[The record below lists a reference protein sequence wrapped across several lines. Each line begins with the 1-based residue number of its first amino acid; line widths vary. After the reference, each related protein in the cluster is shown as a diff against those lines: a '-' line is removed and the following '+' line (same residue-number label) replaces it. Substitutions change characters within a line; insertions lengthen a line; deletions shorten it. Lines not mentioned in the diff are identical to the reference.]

1 MFLKQVYDT
10 GLAQAAYLIGCQATG
25 AAIVIDPERDIDQ
38 YHELAKKNDLTITAV
53 AETHVHADFVSG
65 AREFAQDPNITLY
78 LSSLGGSDWSY
89 RWVGDR
95 PNTVMLSDGDE
106 FTVGN
111 IKFRAVH
118 SPGHTP
124 EHLSYLVTDV
134 GGGATEPIALATGD
148 FVFVGDVGRP
158 DLLESAAGVAGAM
171 EPGARQLSESLR
183 GKLNDLP
190 EYLQILPGHGAGS
203 ACGKALGS
211 IPTSTLGYER
221 RFNGALS
228 LANESPDRFVK
239 EILSGQ
245 PEPPIY
251 FARMKQVNRDGIQ
264 VTGGVP
270 TVAHMDPATF
280 ASEAK
285 KTGTRVIDTRS
296 SRDEFLA
303 SRLPQAIHA
312 PNKGTE
318 LTNAAGSVVTADER
332 ILLVLEDAGDLD
344 TVSRLLYRIGLDN
357 MAGYVTFE
365 ELASDNSVE
374 MTTLAAEPFSDF
386 KAANIGSGDRVLD
399 VRRSDEFEAAHVKN
413 AMHIP
418 HTRIREHMDEL
429 DPNTRYYVYCRTGRR
444 ASIIASF
451 LASAGYDVVLLDGDC
466 ENCMTAKAA
475 A

>member
-10 GLAQAAYLIGCQATG
+10 GLAQAAYVIGCQATG
-25 AAIVIDPERDIDQ
+25 EAIVIDPERDIDQ
-38 YHELAKKNDLTITAV
+38 YHEIAKKNDLRITAV
-53 AETHVHADFVSG
+53 AETHIHADFVSG
-65 AREFAQDPNITLY
+65 AREFAQDPDITLY
-78 LSSLGGSDWSY
+78 LSSLGGPDWSY
-89 RWVGDR
+89 GWVGDR

-106 FTVGN
+106 FMVGN
-111 IKFRAVH
+111 IRFRAVH

-134 GGGATEPIALATGD
+134 GGGADEPIAMATGD

-183 GKLNDLP
+183 GTLSDLP

-203 ACGKALGS
+203 ACGKALGA

-245 PEPPIY
+245 PEPPLY
-251 FARMKQVNRDGIQ
+251 FARMKQVNRDGIE

-270 TVAHMDPATF
+270 DVPHMDPATF

-285 KTGTRVIDTRS
+285 KAGTRVIDTRT

-303 SRLPQAIHA
+303 SRLPEAIHA

-332 ILLVLEDAGDLD
+332 ILLVLGKEEELD

-365 ELASDNSVE
+365 ELAADSRVE
-374 MTTLAAEPFSDF
+374 LTTLAAQPFDGF
-386 KAANIGSGDRVLD
+386 KPTVLKAGDRVLD
-399 VRRSDEFEAAHVKN
+399 VRRSDEFQAAHVDS
-413 AMHIP
+413 AEHIP
-418 HTRIREHMDEL
+418 HTRIREHMDKL
-429 DPNTRYYVYCRTGRR
+429 DPNTRYYIYCRTGRR

-466 ENCMTAKAA
+466 ADCMTASEAA
-475 A
+475 